1 MNSSSCLV
9 VSEAPEHQWKGRIIS
24 DFTIG
29 GSTFG
34 RPGKV
39 ICIGLNY
46 REHAIE
52 AGLALPDRPIAFAKW
67 PSCLIGNGDSI
78 RIPSVSTDIDYE
90 AELAVVIGSAVRN
103 ASIDEALDHVA
114 GYTCFNDVTARDIQA
129 AEGQFSRSKSF
140 DTFGPIG
147 PFVPASEIENPQQ
160 LTLLTTINGEV
171 VQQGSTADMVFSVA
185 EIITFLSQ
193 DTILDP
199 GDVIAT
205 GTPAGIGLSKN
216 PPRFLAPG
224 DEVTVE
230 IEGIGRLTNP
240 VIE

>member
-1 MNSSSCLV
+1 M
-9 VSEAPEHQWKGRIIS
+9 ERKTIAE
-24 DFTIG
+24 FTIE

-67 PSCLIGNGDSI
+67 SSCLIGNGDPI
-78 RIPSVSTDIDYE
+78 RIPSLSNDIDYE
-90 AELAVVIGSAVRN
+90 AELAVVIGSPARN
-103 ASIDEALDHVA
+103 TSIDEALDHVA

-147 PFVPASEIENPQQ
+147 AFVPASEIEDPQQ
-160 LTLLTTINGEV
+160 LTLRTMINNEV
-171 VQQGSTADMVFSVA
+171 VQEGFTADMVFSVA
-185 EIITFLSQ
+185 EIISFLSQ
-193 DTILDP
+193 DTVLET

-205 GTPAGIGLSKN
+205 GTPAGIGLNKT
-216 PPRFLAPG
+216 PQRFLVPG
-224 DEVTVE
+224 DEVAVE
-230 IEGIGRLTNP
+230 INGIGRLTNP